1 MRRKQI
7 SIDLLLG
14 GLVLI
19 LGLAWIG
26 LNRADALEVTHG
38 GIPAPRQGFQA
49 PDFELPNTG
58 GEMVRITGL
67 RGKPVMLNV
76 WASWC
81 GPCRAEMP
89 AMQRVYETYQSQGL
103 EILAVNSTSQ
113 DTRQDAL
120 AFAESLGLRF
130 PILFDDEG
138 QVARLYQ
145 VNALP
150 TTFFIDAQGIIQ
162 DVIIGGP
169 MAEALLRVRVEQ
181 ILTAQSETG
190 R

>member
-1 MRRKQI
+1 MQRKPI
-7 SIDLLLG
+7 PLDLLLG
-14 GLVLI
+14 SLVLI
-19 LGLAWIG
+19 LGLGWIG
-26 LNRADALEVTHG
+26 LSRADALEVTNG
-38 GIPAPRQGFQA
+38 GIAAPRQGFLA
-49 PDFELPNTG
+49 PDFELENSS
-58 GEMVRITGL
+58 GEIVRITSL
-67 RGKPVMLNV
+67 RGRPVMLNV

-89 AMQRVYETYQSQGL
+89 AMQRVYETYHSQGL

-150 TTFFIDAQGIIQ
+150 TTFFIDAQGLIR
-162 DVIIGGP
+162 DVVIGGP

-181 ILTAQSETG
+181 LLTAPPEEG
-190 R
+190 K

>member
-1 MRRKQI
+1 MIRKHL
-7 SIDLLLG
+7 STELLMS
-14 GLVLI
+14 GLILI
-19 LGLAWIG
+19 LGLTWIG
-26 LNRADALEVTHG
+26 LSRAEALEVTSG
-38 GIPAPRQGFQA
+38 GIPAPRQGFLA
-49 PDFELPNTG
+49 PDFELPSAS
-58 GEMVRITGL
+58 GEIVRVTEL

-89 AMQRVYETYQSQGL
+89 AMQRVYENYQSQGL

-120 AFAESLGLRF
+120 AFVESLGLRF

-181 ILTAQSETG
+181 ILTTQLETG

>member
-1 MRRKQI
+1 MVSKRHFP
-7 SIDLLLG
+7 DLLLG
-14 GLVLI
+14 GLVLF
-19 LGLAWIG
+19 LGIIWIG
-26 LNRADALEVTHG
+26 VSKADALEVTSG
-38 GIPAPRQGFQA
+38 GIPAPRQGFLA
-49 PDFELPNTG
+49 PDFELPKAN
-58 GEMVRITGL
+58 GENVRISGL
-67 RGKPVMLNV
+67 RGKPLMMNV

-89 AMQRVYETYQSQGL
+89 AMQRVYEAYQSEGL

-145 VNALP
+145 VTALP
-150 TTFFIDAQGIIQ
+150 TTFFIDSQGIIQ
-162 DVIIGGP
+162 DVVIGGP

-181 ILTAQSETG
+181 LLSALTETG
-190 R
+190 K